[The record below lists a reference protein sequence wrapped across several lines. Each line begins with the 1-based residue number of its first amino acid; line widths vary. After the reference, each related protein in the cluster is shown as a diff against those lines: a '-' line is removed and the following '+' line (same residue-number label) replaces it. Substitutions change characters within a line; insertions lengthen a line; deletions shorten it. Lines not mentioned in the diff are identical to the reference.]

1 MQLKGI
7 ATANTVWECKRKSYM
22 NRYFMWGAMLCTP
35 YLEVILS
42 LRMGP
47 PPSTWRRYFSL
58 EHGRVWNTFILFL
71 LTLGLIFITLDYWH
85 VIYRRLADIGANSRR
100 AIPHM
105 LGFKGLYL
113 HGPFLE
119 LSTYFME
126 DAPLFL
132 ESITHLFGLGQ
143 DVSLGIIICTTRMG
157 F

>member
-7 ATANTVWECKRKSYM
+7 PTANTVWECKRKSYM

-85 VIYRRLADIGANSRR
+85 VIYRLLDDIGAHSRR
-100 AIPHM
+100 EKLHM
-105 LGFKGLYL
+105 WWFGGLYL
-113 HGPFLE
+113 HGPLLS

-126 DAPLFL
+126 TGPLFW
-132 ESITHLFGLGQ
+132 EFITHVFGLGQ
-143 DVSLGIIICTTRMG
+143 DASLGSIICTTWVDV
-157 F
+157 